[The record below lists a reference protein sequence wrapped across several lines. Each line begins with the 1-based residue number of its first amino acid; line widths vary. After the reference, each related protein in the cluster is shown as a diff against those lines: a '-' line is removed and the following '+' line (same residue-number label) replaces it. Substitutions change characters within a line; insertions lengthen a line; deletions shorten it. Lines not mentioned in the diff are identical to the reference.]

1 MSSKALIASAVFNS
15 TTQGRKGIADKLFAH
30 WFSRLVHAQVWEDP
44 QADLHA
50 LQLRPGANIVTISS
64 GGCNALAYLS
74 AEPAAVHAVD
84 LNAAHLAMLNI
95 KQTAIKH
102 LPDYDAVLAYLGDA
116 NHADNL
122 KRYKRHIRQHLSEDA
137 SNFWESRTITGKPRY
152 HYFTD
157 QAYQYG
163 LLGRFISVAHS
174 FVRLMGGDMSKM
186 LEARSVQEQRD
197 IFDHDIAPVFDTG
210 LFKLLA
216 QQPLALYS
224 LGVPLSQFAALKKDA
239 GEGLHVLF
247 KERMRHLSCDFPLDQ
262 NCFAQQAFGRCYD
275 IRRQAA
281 LPMYLQQAHFFSL
294 RRNIDRLH
302 AHHLTLTDF
311 LRTQPR
317 ASMDAY
323 VFHDAQDWMDKQQ
336 LVSLWEEV
344 NRTAAPGARV
354 VFRTAGQS
362 SPLEAALPTALLS
375 TWHTDTEHNRALH
388 ATDRSAIYGGMHLYQ
403 KN

>member
-15 TTQGRKGIADKLFAH
+15 TTQGRKGVADKLFAH
-30 WFSRLVHAQVWEDP
+30 WFSRLVHAQIWEDP

-116 NHADNL
+116 NHPDNL

-137 SNFWESRTITGKPRY
+137 SSFWESRSITGKPRY

-157 QAYQYG
+157 QAYQHG
-163 LLGRFISVAHS
+163 LLGRFISIAHG
-174 FVRLMGGDMSKM
+174 FVKLMGGDMSKM
-186 LEARSVQEQRD
+186 LEARSVQEQTQ
-197 IFDHDIAPVFDTG
+197 IFEHYIAPAFDTG

-224 LGVPLSQFAALKKDA
+224 LGVPPSQFAALKQDA

-262 NCFAQQAFGRCYD
+262 NCFAQQAFGRRYD
-275 IRRQAA
+275 IRRQTA

-323 VFHDAQDWMDKQQ
+323 VFLDAQDWMDKQQ
-336 LVSLWEEV
+336 LTSLWEEV
-344 NRTAAPGARV
+344 NRTAAPGAKV

-362 SPLEAALPTALLS
+362 SPLEPALPPALLS
-375 TWHTDTEHNRALH
+375 SWHTDTERNRALH
-388 ATDRSAIYGGMHLYQ
+388 AIDRSAIYGGMHLYQ
-403 KN
+403 KT

>member
-15 TTQGRKGIADKLFAH
+15 TTQGRKGVADKLFAH
-30 WFSRLVHAQVWEDP
+30 WFSRLVHAQIWEDP

-137 SNFWESRTITGKPRY
+137 SSFWESRTITGKPRY

-157 QAYQYG
+157 QAYQHG
-163 LLGRFISVAHS
+163 LLGRFISFAHG

-197 IFDHDIAPVFDTG
+197 IFDHYIAPVFDTG

-224 LGVPLSQFAALKKDA
+224 IGVPLSQFAALKKDA

-262 NCFAQQAFGRCYD
+262 NCFAQQAFGRRYD
-275 IRRQAA
+275 IRRQTA

-302 AHHLTLTDF
+302 AHHLTMTDF

-323 VFHDAQDWMDKQQ
+323 VFLDAQDWMDQSQ
-336 LVSLWEEV
+336 LTSLWEEV

-362 SPLEAALPTALLS
+362 SPLEAALPSTLLS
-375 TWHTDTEHNRALH
+375 TWHTDTGHNRALH
-388 ATDRSAIYGGMHLYQ
+388 ALDRSAIYGGMHLYQ
-403 KN
+403 KT